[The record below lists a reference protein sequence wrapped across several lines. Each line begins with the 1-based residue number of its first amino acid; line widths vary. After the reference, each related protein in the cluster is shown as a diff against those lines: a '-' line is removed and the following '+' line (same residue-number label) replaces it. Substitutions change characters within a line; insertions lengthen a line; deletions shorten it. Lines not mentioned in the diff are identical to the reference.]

1 MDKNIQ
7 NQLNEIF
14 SSLKGNVSTHKGYC
28 IYVQACRPAPSRA
41 TAVLWPSYIAYEGWK
56 KGYVSGHDSDRKLVF
71 QVVLDGDMR
80 ISNEGKELLL
90 TPGMVGLILPGTLNI
105 STGPSGFSENLS
117 LVFTGTALEAI
128 LYNTD
133 FPDLTALSSPPES
146 FFLLIRKFIDMV
158 LAPETDPTDISAAG
172 YKLILK
178 ASELYRS
185 KNDLP
190 ESLSLA
196 IQYMQSEMSS
206 KLSIHYLAYNAHC
219 SRQELQKL
227 FKRYFN
233 ETPFTYFMKLRLE
246 TAREFLRN
254 SKLSIKEISL
264 QCGFRSQLYFSSA
277 FRKRYKESPR
287 EYRKHIL
294 SGKIIAD

>member
-7 NQLNEIF
+7 NQLRMEEIY
-14 SSLKGNVSTHKGYC
+14 SSLKKSAIEESGYC
-28 IYVQACRPAPSRA
+28 IYVQSCRTAPSKA
-41 TAVLWPSYIAYEGWK
+41 AGVLWPSYIAYEGWK
-56 KGYVSGHDSDRKLVF
+56 KGYVSRHESFRKLVF
-71 QVVLDGDMR
+71 QVVLKGDMR
-80 ISNEGKELLL
+80 IRREEKEVLL
-90 TPGMVGLILPGTLNI
+90 TPGMLGVISPGRLKIT
-105 STGPSGFSENLS
+105 TGPSGFSENLS
-117 LVFTGTALEAI
+117 IVFTGTALEAI
-128 LYNTD
+128 LNNTD
-133 FPDLTALSSPPES
+133 FPDLAVLSSPPES

-158 LAPETDPTDISAAG
+158 LAPETNPTDISGACC
-172 YKLILK
+172 KLILE
-178 ASELYRS
+178 ASELCRAGS
-185 KNDLP
+185 DLP

-196 IQYMQSEMSS
+196 IQYMQSEMSQ

-233 ETPFTYFMKLRLE
+233 ETPFAYFMKMRLE

-254 SKLSIKEISL
+254 SQLSIKEISL

-294 SGKIIAD
+294 SGGEQ